1 MSALFEAKRKPE
13 WILLVAG
20 DDTGLRRQQL
30 DELQQHV
37 QELKERAIIVFE
49 VSRTEVTALEQD
61 CRCVAGSADV
71 AKTYRLAFDRFTA
84 SLVDVNDS
92 VKWVAPIPVCFADI
106 VTTIEELPH
115 REAENAARGP
125 SLSG

>member
-61 CRCVAGSADV
+61 CRCVADSADV
-71 AKTYRLAFDRFTA
+71 AKTYKLAFDRFTA